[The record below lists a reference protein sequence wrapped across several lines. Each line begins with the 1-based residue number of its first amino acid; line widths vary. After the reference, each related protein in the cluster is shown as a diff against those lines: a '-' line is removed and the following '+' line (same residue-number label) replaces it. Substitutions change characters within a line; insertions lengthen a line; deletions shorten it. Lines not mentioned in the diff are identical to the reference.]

1 MAKRLSYAYLDTGAL
16 YRAVAWKIRKERLDP
31 TNPDSLEAV
40 LSHTEIRVIPR
51 VNGSFISVDGQEVGA
66 SALRTPE
73 VSQLA
78 STVAAIPQVRVW
90 LLPVQRSFAEKGG
103 VVAEGRDMGTRV
115 FPDADVKFFLD
126 ADLSVRAE
134 RRRNELAENGEIYSL
149 QVVQENM
156 AERDARDRT
165 RAIDPLCPAEGA
177 IMIDTSNQSAGEVVD
192 KMMSV
197 IAARL

>member
-1 MAKRLSYAYLDTGAL
+1 M
-16 YRAVAWKIRKERLDP
+16 AWKIRKERLDP
-31 TNPDSLEAV
+31 NNPDSLEAV
-40 LSHTEIRVIPR
+40 LSHTDIRVIPR
-51 VNGSFISVDGQEVGA
+51 VNGSVISVDGQEVAA
-66 SALRTPE
+66 SALRVPE

-134 RRRNELAENGEIYSL
+134 RRRNELAENGQNFSL
-149 QVVQENM
+149 QNVQEDM

-192 KMMSV
+192 KMMNV
-197 IAARL
+197 IAARQ